1 MNNKHEFVLIYE
13 PKFQKTQKKNPQ
25 DIFLL
30 PSFLPLRKF
39 DIVFYCCGNSLFS
52 WLLPIAVADGFF
64 FMQFLLISQEFPP
77 PPPGLLLA

>member
-1 MNNKHEFVLIYE
+1 
-13 PKFQKTQKKNPQ
+13 
-25 DIFLL
+25 
-30 PSFLPLRKF
+30 LPLRKF